1 MWNNINYL
9 LKMSSDLD
17 YIDHYRAITEWLG
30 FSIVRNPFIVPYPM
44 DEYHKDT
51 KTLDIS
57 SIDFEI
63 MDYQPPLSSSSKV
76 RAKLTGSRLSIK
88 SPTEIH
94 HPQNVM
100 RPFSPGREKNI
111 NTNSTNNTNNNRSS
125 NSNTFNQFSQINDDP
140 MSIVRHAESI
150 ILYEEKR
157 YGRLDRDP
165 SGRIVP
171 FDQVNFYNLFF

>member
-30 FSIVRNPFIVPYPM
+30 FSIVRNPFIIPYPM
-44 DEYHKDT
+44 DEYHKES
-51 KTLDIS
+51 KILDIS
-57 SIDFEI
+57 SIDLEL
-63 MDYQPPLSSSSKV
+63 MDYKPPLSSSSKV

-94 HPQNVM
+94 HSQNMM
-100 RPFSPGREKNI
+100 RPFSPHGEDKI
-111 NTNSTNNTNNNRSS
+111 TNNNNNNKSL
-125 NSNTFNQFSQINDDP
+125 NDTLNQSMELNNDP
-140 MSIVRHAESI
+140 MSMIRHAESI

-171 FDQVNFYNLFF
+171 FDQVIYNSHYLKEIY